1 VQIVALEADADDA
14 AGLAPTP
21 DASRGVR
28 RSIQAEMLFAAQEC
42 GGLDAMK
49 GLAEQCL
56 SKYDLGGWTVLDL
69 IGNDDVSY
77 FGQS

>member
-1 VQIVALEADADDA
+1 
-14 AGLAPTP
+14 
-21 DASRGVR
+21 
-28 RSIQAEMLFAAQEC
+28 MLFAAQEC

>member
-1 VQIVALEADADDA
+1 
-14 AGLAPTP
+14 
-21 DASRGVR
+21 
-28 RSIQAEMLFAAQEC
+28 
-42 GGLDAMK
+42 MK

>member
-1 VQIVALEADADDA
+1 
-14 AGLAPTP
+14 
-21 DASRGVR
+21 
-28 RSIQAEMLFAAQEC
+28 
-42 GGLDAMK
+42 MK

-56 SKYDLGGWTVLDL
+56 SKYDLGGLTVPDL